1 MDVLG
6 KANIRDTVNFSLYQQ
21 TQNIIRTDYS
31 GCKILGVVDAD
42 SVKQAGFD
50 PYAIHANVY
59 GTLPA
64 GTPASADDY
73 NWLKVRLANGSVDFV
88 GLPYIIPASIT
99 VIDTNTMAFYVE
111 NCNQDVIN
119 AITAAIATT
128 GNKVAKVVTV
138 N

>member
-6 KANIRDTVNFSLYQQ
+6 RANIRDTVNFSLYQQ
-21 TQNIIRTDYS
+21 TQNIIRTDYN
-31 GCKILGVVDAD
+31 GCKILGVTDAG
-42 SVKQAGFD
+42 SVQQAGLD

-64 GTPASADDY
+64 GTPPNADDY
-73 NWLKVRLANGSVDFV
+73 NWLKVKLANGAIDFV
-88 GLPYIIPASIT
+88 GVPYIIPNTLT
-99 VIDTNTMAFYVE
+99 VVTNNTMAFYVE

-119 AITAAIATT
+119 AVTEAIATT

-138 N
+138 G